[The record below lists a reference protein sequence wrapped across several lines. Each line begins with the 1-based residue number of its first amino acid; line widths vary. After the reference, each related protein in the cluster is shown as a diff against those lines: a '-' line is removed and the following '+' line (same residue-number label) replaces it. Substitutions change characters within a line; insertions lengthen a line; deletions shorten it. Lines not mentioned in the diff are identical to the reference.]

1 MKKFIKGFVATTA
14 ALSMAATAF
23 GATFTDV
30 EGTSYEWALSYI
42 EDMAEKGLI
51 SGYEDGTFKPEKTVS
66 KLEAISLFAR
76 AMGSRSET
84 NALAL
89 EHALGQYGDLIDTYS
104 LNFAKEDVAYMLYRG
119 ALSEA
124 EATAYLKGDVKN
136 SPMLRHEA
144 ATIITKAMGGEAE
157 AKRNLV
163 LDMEYTDVSEI
174 PSAAKKYVYYVSEKN
189 IMSGMGDGT
198 FSPNTEV
205 LRSQISV
212 MLSKSVDAMNAT
224 FSEVKLTAIDTDTK
238 TLTVTDADGEQSEL
252 AYTEDTVFYVEGE
265 KTQAKDIAAGVDAVL
280 TVHTS
285 GVLYVDVES
294 SEPDATV
301 YAIFSSYKNTNGVL
315 SITATDPATNEKS
328 TYTCVEGINDITKA
342 GAKISVLDLKAGD
355 YLELSLSKGK
365 VWKIAAADKTTT
377 IKNATIESIDNDA
390 SNPTITISHADKL
403 YDGMQLSI
411 SDNITVTK
419 DGAVVDMNSVYR
431 GDKVTLTLEY
441 GVVASMA
448 ANSVKRTVD
457 GVISSITI
465 SAQPTITVITNNIE
479 TAYDITKDIAIVVNG
494 EAGRVNDLSYGDK
507 VTLTLES
514 EAVTKIETITNQ
526 ATEGNLSGTV
536 LAVNNAYKF
545 IKIQTEDAAGN
556 TVEENIYCKD
566 SKTTFITAAGATKQF
581 RDIAEGNV
589 ISVYGAY
596 TNGAFEA
603 SSVIIVK

>member
-1 MKKFIKGFVATTA
+1 MKKFIKGFISATA
-14 ALSMAATAF
+14 ALSIAATAF

-30 EGTSYEWALSYI
+30 EGTAYEWALSYI

-66 KLEAISLFAR
+66 KLETISLFAR
-76 AMGSRSET
+76 AMGSRSEV
-84 NALAL
+84 NALAV
-89 EHALGQYGDLIDTYS
+89 EHALEEYGALIDTYG
-104 LNFAKEDVAYMLYRG
+104 LNFGKEDVAYMLYRG

-136 SPMLRHEA
+136 SPMLRYEA

-212 MLSKSVDAMNAT
+212 MLSKTVDAMNAT
-224 FSEVKLTAIDTDTK
+224 FSDVKISAIDTDAMV
-238 TLTVTDADGEQSEL
+238 LTVTDADGEQSEIS
-252 AYTEDTVFYVEGE
+252 YTEDTVFYVAGE
-265 KTQAKDIAAGVDAVL
+265 KTQAKDIAEGVNAIITL
-280 TVHTS
+280 HTS
-285 GVLYVDVES
+285 GVLYVDIAYA
-294 SEPDATV
+294 EPDATV
-301 YAIFSSYKNTNGVL
+301 YAIYSSYKNTNGVL
-315 SITATDPATNEKS
+315 TITASDPATSEKV

-342 GAKISVLDLKAGD
+342 GEKITVLDLKAGD
-355 YLELSLSKGK
+355 YLELSLSNGK
-365 VWKIAAADKTTT
+365 VWKVAAADKTTT
-377 IKNATIESIDNDA
+377 IKAATIEAIDNDA
-390 SNPTITISHADKL
+390 ANPTITISHADAL
-403 YDGMQLSI
+403 YNGMQLSI

-441 GVVASMA
+441 GVVTSMA
-448 ANSVKRTVD
+448 ASSVKKTVD
-457 GVISSITI
+457 GIISSITI
-465 SAQPTITVITNNIE
+465 SANPTITVIVNNKE
-479 TAYDITKDIAIVVNG
+479 VVYDITKDIAILVNN
-494 EAGRVNDLSYGDK
+494 EPGRVNDLSYGDK
-507 VTLTLES
+507 VSLTLES

-545 IKIQTEDAAGN
+545 IKIQTVDAAGN
-556 TVEENIYCKD
+556 TVEENIYCTD

-581 RDIAEGNV
+581 RDISEGNV

>member
-14 ALSMAATAF
+14 ALSIAATAF

-89 EHALGQYGDLIDTYS
+89 ENALAQYGDLIDTYS

-119 ALSEA
+119 ALTEA

-212 MLSKSVDAMNAT
+212 MLSKTVDAMSAT
-224 FSEVKLTAIDTDTK
+224 FTEVKLDKIDTDAK

-280 TVHTS
+280 TLHTS
-285 GVLYVDVES
+285 GVLYVDVVS
-294 SEPDATV
+294 AEPDATV
-301 YAIFSSYKNTNGVL
+301 YAIYSSYKNTNGVL
-315 SITATDPATNEKS
+315 TITATDPATNEKA
-328 TYTCVEGINDITKA
+328 TYTCVEGINDITKD
-342 GAKISVLDLKAGD
+342 GNKISVLDLKAGD

-365 VWKIAAADKTTT
+365 VWKIAAANKTTT
-377 IKNATIESIDNDA
+377 IKAATIEAINNDA

-411 SDNITVTK
+411 SDRISVTK
-419 DGAVVDMNSVYR
+419 DGAGVDMNSVYR
-431 GDKVTLTLEY
+431 GDKATITLEY
-441 GVVASMA
+441 GVVTSMA
-448 ANSVKRTVD
+448 VSSVKRTVD
-457 GVISSITI
+457 GVISSVTI
-465 SAQPTITVITNNIE
+465 SANPTITVVVNNME
-479 TAYDITKDIAIVVNG
+479 SVYDITRDIKILVNS

-526 ATEGNLSGTV
+526 ATEGNLTGTV

-545 IKIQTEDAAGN
+545 IKIQAVDAAGN

-589 ISVYGAY
+589 ISVYGTY

>member
-1 MKKFIKGFVATTA
+1 MKKFIKGIISATA
-14 ALSMAATAF
+14 AMSIAATAF

-66 KLEAISLFAR
+66 KLETISLFAR
-76 AMGSRSET
+76 AMGSRSEV

-89 EHALGQYGDLIDTYS
+89 EAALEKYGDLIDTYG
-104 LNFAKEDVAYMLYRG
+104 LNFGKEDVAYMLYRG

-136 SPMLRHEA
+136 DPMLRYEA
-144 ATIITKAMGGEAE
+144 ATIITKAMGGEEE

-212 MLSKSVDAMNAT
+212 MLSKTVDAMNAT
-224 FSEVKLTAIDTDTK
+224 FSEVKITAIDTEAK
-238 TLTVTDADGEQSEL
+238 VLTVTDADGEQSEV
-252 AYTEDTVFYVEGE
+252 AYTDDTVFYVEGE
-265 KTQAKDIAAGVDAVL
+265 KTQAKDIVAGVDAIITL
-280 TVHTS
+280 HTS
-285 GVLYVDVES
+285 GVLYVDIES

-301 YAIFSSYKNTNGVL
+301 YAIFASQTNTNGVL
-315 SITATDPATNEKS
+315 KITATDPVTGEKAV
-328 TYTCVEGINDITKA
+328 YTCVEGINDITKA
-342 GAKISVLDLKAGD
+342 GQKITVLDLKVGD

-377 IKNATIESIDNDA
+377 IKGATIEAINDDVTA
-390 SNPTITISHADKL
+390 PTITISHADKL
-403 YDGMQLSI
+403 YDGMQVTI
-411 SDNITVTK
+411 SDNVTVTK
-419 DGAVVDMNSVYR
+419 DGAVVNMNSVYR
-431 GDKVTLTLEY
+431 GDKATITLEY
-441 GVVASMA
+441 GVVTSMA
-448 ANSVKRTVD
+448 VSSVKRSVD

-465 SAQPTITVITNNIE
+465 SANPTITVLSGNIE
-479 TAYDITKDIAIVVNG
+479 TVYDITKDIKILVNG
-494 EAGRVNDLSYGDK
+494 EEGRVNDLSYGDK

-536 LAVNNAYKF
+536 ISVSKSYSVIRIQAV
-545 IKIQTEDAAGN
+545 DAAGN
-556 TVEENIYCKD
+556 TIEENIYCKD

-589 ISVYGAY
+589 ISVYGTY
-596 TNGAFEA
+596 TNGLFEA
-603 SSVIIVK
+603 ASVIIVK